1 MPEKI
6 IKCLQKRK
14 DSFRKECWTNKVRIN
29 EITELI
35 KIIKNTTNINANEKE
50 RNGLQEVLKTLEG
63 ITFEEWKKI
72 KCVIDNRFSEIMYES
87 TLDITKSTLD
97 ELKTLIG

>member
-35 KIIKNTTNINANEKE
+35 KLIKNTTNVNENEKKD
-50 RNGLQEVLKTLEG
+50 GLQEVLKTLEG
-63 ITFEEWKKI
+63 ITYKEWKILKD
-72 KCVIDNRFSEIMYES
+72 VIDNRFVEIKNQNTFTVSEN
-87 TLDITKSTLD
+87 TL
-97 ELKTLIG
+97 ENLKILID

>member
-35 KIIKNTTNINANEKE
+35 KLIKNTTNVNENEKK
-50 RNGLQEVLKTLEG
+50 RW
-63 ITFEEWKKI
+63 IA
-72 KCVIDNRFSEIMYES
+72 RS
-87 TLDITKSTLD
+87 T
-97 ELKTLIG
+97 

>member
-1 MPEKI
+1 MTEKI

-35 KIIKNTTNINANEKE
+35 KLIKNTTNVNENEKKD
-50 RNGLQEVLKTLEG
+50 GLQEVLKTLEG
-63 ITFEEWKKI
+63 ITYKEWKILKD
-72 KCVIDNRFSEIMYES
+72 VIDNRFVEIKNQNTFTVSEN
-87 TLDITKSTLD
+87 TL
-97 ELKTLIG
+97 ENLKILID

>member
-35 KIIKNTTNINANEKE
+35 KLIKNTTNVNENEKKD
-50 RNGLQEVLKTLEG
+50 GLQEVLKTLEG
-63 ITFEEWKKI
+63 ITYKEWKILKD
-72 KCVIDNRFSEIMYES
+72 VIDNRFVEIKNQNTFNVSEN
-87 TLDITKSTLD
+87 TL
-97 ELKTLIG
+97 ENLKILID